1 MISIDVNT
9 GKYEAGKEPEET
21 YYRIDLEAA
30 EAIAWQIR
38 ARNLSGIIVADF
50 INLKDKTHETALVER
65 MRELLQQDPVHARV
79 VDMTALGLMEITRK
93 KIDPSL
99 AQQLAR

>member
-1 MISIDVNT
+1 MNT

-21 YYRIDLEAA
+21 YCRINAEAA

-38 ARNLSGIIVADF
+38 ARNLSGMILVDF
-50 INLKDKTHETALVER
+50 INLKNKEHEAALMEQ
-65 MRELLQQDPVHARV
+65 MRDLLKKDPIHTRV

-93 KIDPSL
+93 KIDQSL